1 MFQQCAPEKKAR
13 LFSLVI
19 KYTGYGH
26 SASREEYF
34 IVMIVRQY
42 CNPHHSINIISRTS
56 KVIFQAVKTAEASC
70 WSLHST

>member
-1 MFQQCAPEKKAR
+1 MLQQCVPEKKAR

-26 SASREEYF
+26 NTSREEYF
-34 IVMIVRQY
+34 IVIIVWQY
-42 CNPHHSINIISRTS
+42 CKPRHSINIISRIT

-70 WSLHST
+70 